1 MSENNI
7 IVSKMLEQK
16 IQDTR
21 ELIALEN
28 SKRSDKQWEY
38 DRNKQ
43 KISRLEVVKSV
54 LETYLENAADKF
66 SLFIKYNEN
75 TDNFADWSGSKYN
88 KIKDNINAVVLI
100 QYANYVLQI
109 DEARESVNGE
119 IKRLEK
125 QNEKL
130 QGVILYID
138 KLLEYIEIY
147 GN

>member
-1 MSENNI
+1 MSENGNI
-7 IVSKMLEQK
+7 VKKRREQLILE
-16 IQDTR
+16 TR
-21 ELIALEN
+21 EAIVLNINKLSE
-28 SKRSDKQWEY
+28 KQDEY

-88 KIKDNINAVVLI
+88 KIKDNINDVVLI

-130 QGVILYID
+130 QGEILYID
-138 KLLEYIEIY
+138 KLLEFIEIY